1 MEDNISRIISIAQGL
16 KELNSRVVYVG
27 GAVVQFYADDAAAI
41 EPRATVDVD
50 CVVKYDSFKDK
61 VSFENRLREL
71 KFYEDR
77 EDGVICRWNHNNEK
91 IDIIPSDERFLSFTN
106 RWYEYGVETQQKYR
120 INDEYVI
127 NIMPVLVYL
136 ATKLEAVESR
146 GGSDL
151 RCSHD
156 FEDFI
161 YVLNSCSTLFDQY
174 EEEKNSDLKNF
185 IRSEANHLISRK
197 YIREEIECVLPYGE
211 EQRLEYVMS
220 LLCRL
225 AENIL

>member
-1 MEDNISRIISIAQGL
+1 MKDNISRIISIAKGL

-61 VSFENRLREL
+61 VCFENRLREL

-77 EDGVICRWNHNNEK
+77 EDGIICRWSHNNEK
-91 IDIIPSDERFLSFTN
+91 IDIIPTDERFLSFTN

-120 INDEYVI
+120 VNDEYVI
-127 NIMPVLVYL
+127 NIMPVLVYM

-161 YVLNSCSTLFDQY
+161 YVLNSCSNLLDQY
-174 EEEKNSDLKNF
+174 EAEKNSELKEYVQ
-185 IRSEANHLISRK
+185 SEAKSLLSRK
-197 YIREEIECVLPYGE
+197 NIREEIECVLPYGE
-211 EQRLEYVMS
+211 EQRLEY
-220 LLCRL
+220 
-225 AENIL
+225 ILSILRHIAGNS